1 MHTPYMYENFKC
13 RSKKTVAFKCLP
25 FTKRNEHL
33 LFDQVSHSTIP
44 QILISNLDQRRLQKL
59 LLSLYQN

>member
-1 MHTPYMYENFKC
+1 MRILNVDQRKHDL
-13 RSKKTVAFKCLP
+13 VAFKYLP
-25 FTKRNEHL
+25 FTKRNENL

-44 QILISNLDQRRLQKL
+44 QILLSNLDQRRLQKL